1 MAQPSTI
8 YKPGPL
14 KYVWNYLSYKF
25 DDFKAKLLGYRVYR
39 ALLTQTDTDNP
50 VATVV
55 ENSLNLQVT
64 YQWDSTGIYY
74 AYTSVPFFNST
85 SETIDGRKVEVTITP
100 SYSLSPDVLDVQFTA
115 YPVFFFV
122 ISIQTQKDYAAT
134 DDLLGAFCSTAL
146 EIKVYNK

>member
-39 ALLTQTDTDNP
+39 ALLTQSNGDDP

-64 YQWDSTGIYY
+64 YQWDSAGIYY
-74 AYTSVPFFNST
+74 AYISAPLFDGPTA
-85 SETIDGRKVEVTITP
+85 TIDGRKVEVTITP
-100 SYSLSPDVLDVQFTA
+100 NYTISTNTTDVAFSA
-115 YPVFFFV
+115 YPVFFDV
-122 ISIQTQKDYAAT
+122 ISISSTEELAFADNLMGT
-134 DDLLGAFCSTAL
+134 FCSVAL